1 MILDTVILASDD
13 NPDYLDFWPI
23 VSEAW
28 ESMGLEPILI
38 YTGQEKKDLKGN
50 IIKYNP
56 NKLDSAFVAQNIRL
70 LYPGILKNKN
80 CIISDIDLLP
90 LSKNYFYKSVLEI
103 PDNKFVIYRPDA
115 GLPDNMIS
123 MMWNAANSD
132 TWMEIFQ
139 INNESDIQKKLKKWY
154 SRKYSIRGSAWYTDQ
169 LQLKKHIDKFS
180 KKNNCRIHKL
190 DDKINGFNRF
200 NRTKLS
206 EHLDQMNSG
215 KSNFSDFHMP
225 RPFKKYESL
234 INDVYIYHKKNI
246 SSISI

>member
-1 MILDTVILASDD
+1 MVLKKIL
-13 NPDYLDFWPI
+13 N
-23 VSEAW
+23 
-28 ESMGLEPILI
+28 
-38 YTGQEKKDLKGN
+38 KG
-50 IIKYNP
+50 
-56 NKLDSAFVAQNIRL
+56 FCMV
-70 LYPGILKNKN
+70 
-80 CIISDIDLLP
+80 
-90 LSKNYFYKSVLEI
+90 
-103 PDNKFVIYRPDA
+103 YRPIA
-115 GLPDNMIS
+115 I
-123 MMWNAANSD
+123 
-132 TWMEIFQ
+132 
-139 INNESDIQKKLKKWY
+139 
-154 SRKYSIRGSAWYTDQ
+154 
-169 LQLKKHIDKFS
+169 KKHIDKFS

>member
-38 YTGQEKKDLKGN
+38 YTGKENKDLKGN
-50 IIKYNP
+50 IIKFNP

-123 MMWNAANSD
+123 MMWNAANSN

-139 INNESDIQKKLKKWY
+139 INNESDIQKKLK
-154 SRKYSIRGSAWYTDQ
+154 
-169 LQLKKHIDKFS
+169 
-180 KKNNCRIHKL
+180 
-190 DDKINGFNRF
+190 NGTQEN
-200 NRTKLS
+200 T
-206 EHLDQMNSG
+206 Q
-215 KSNFSDFHMP
+215 
-225 RPFKKYESL
+225 
-234 INDVYIYHKKNI
+234 
-246 SSISI
+246 